1 MSVQPVETAYRE
13 KRRHVRQPTL
23 RAARLYLGDSEGVA
37 VQIRDY
43 CESGLLLT
51 FAAER
56 ANEAAVPALIG
67 TPVLIE
73 IEAAAPGGVR
83 VKGRIARSAQNALG
97 VYVHAMPAT
106 VLDYLRDSPSGD
118 GADDAAVEAGR
129 VPPPASARA
138 LKREC
143 SHVLDVVLDAVL
155 QDVFLRA
162 EERLSAAGMESPS
175 FLERSRFHYGAQ
187 ELTQQRTTIETAC
200 RDAVRQRIETLDPAA
215 EACGVASP
223 DVPRASG
230 RLALVDE
237 DEFEDWLNLSAVIQ
251 PLETDLAL
259 ALDSFEARYA
269 RLVGARINRK
279 NNPFGPE
286 SLCRAFQGAIRVL
299 DFSTAMRAVLYR
311 TLGQALAGRSTEL
324 YERLNQIL
332 ASLKPVEAPDD
343 PSRLHEPAPAG
354 RGDVAVPDGSTTAPV
369 PDAALAEALAN
380 LFRSDRGGLD
390 AAGSGNSD
398 YSLDR
403 ILSSLG
409 AAPRPTDASRPAMP
423 APHRPVPPGAGADT
437 TVVPTDVLQIARRLR
452 QSVRR
457 LGPAGDAADADAVPA
472 AAEPASDSSV
482 AEIKQMLDGLAA
494 GDGLGGGTALSG
506 RLAAALAQAPAG
518 ARRLAPVQR
527 QLLDRAA
534 DFFGRTHADLV
545 PDSDIETLLK
555 RLQVP
560 LLKLALEDASF
571 PDQPNHPA
579 RQVIDRVEQF
589 AVAADDAGKL
599 FDPKL
604 QRFLALLVDR
614 ICNEADPQPDLFV
627 AVREQLD
634 KVLVPIL
641 QIRRTR
647 VARMQEA
654 CEGRERI
661 RAARTRVNEALEQRL
676 AGRDVPGMILRLLDA
691 GWRHHLVLLEM
702 RVGIASEAWQ
712 TALNRLE
719 LLLAVLNAGADAA
732 PGSTPD
738 AEALLDDIERG
749 LKSVNVDTQLLA
761 SFVDELATCLKAPHS
776 AQIRGCATV
785 HVPPGRLARQAGSSR
800 AASDSA
806 YRFLANRLRIGDWWD
821 VEMSGKSVPM
831 QLIWTSEAAAVSTFA
846 NRSATQK
853 LEYTIADLSLQV
865 QSRKARPGKDRDMP
879 VIERAEHA
887 LFDESYQELM
897 NQVLHDD
904 TTGLLNRKGFMQRLK
919 QTGVPD
925 DPSRSHAI
933 GILEFDQFR
942 VIYNTC
948 GVEAVESLA
957 RALAREARAKM
968 GPDAVLAAFR
978 DDTLAVLLPNCS
990 RATGCEIIDQLLAQ
1004 LRDYRFE
1011 HGAHSYRIGFNLGL
1025 AEFAPAQISPSD
1037 AIRRADSACIAAK
1050 AQGRNRMQIYE
1061 EASPQLQTQVSLMDW
1076 AGRIDAFLT
1085 GDGLH
1090 LRCQQVLPLDPDAPY
1105 APHYEILLG
1114 IEDAQG
1120 IEINPMHF
1128 IPALEALQRAHEI
1141 DMWVVRKVFAWIT
1154 ANRRKFDALGGFAIN
1169 LSATSLSSPEVVT
1182 FLKEALR
1189 TCDFPTHKITFEITE
1204 TAAIGSYGAAQDFI
1218 REIRRYGCRFALD
1231 DFGSGFTSYAHL
1243 KNLRTDALKIDGSFV
1258 KDMLNNPGDFAM
1270 VKSMNDIAHSLGLK
1284 TIAEYVESPMI
1295 LQALRQIGVD
1305 YAQGYAVHKPCA
1317 IDELPAG
1324 RTTESPRRTS
1334 AR

>member
-1 MSVQPVETAYRE
+1 MSVQPAETAYRE
-13 KRRHVRQPTL
+13 KRRHARQPTL
-23 RAARLYLGDSEGVA
+23 RDARLHLGDSGSFA

-43 CESGLLLT
+43 CESGLFLT
-51 FAAER
+51 FAAEH
-56 ANEAAVPALIG
+56 AGHAAFPVLIG
-67 TPVLIE
+67 TPVQIE
-73 IEAAAPGGVR
+73 IDAAAPGGLR
-83 VKGRIARSAQNALG
+83 FKGRVARAAPRALG
-97 VYVHAMPAT
+97 VFVHAMPAD
-106 VLDYLRDSPSGD
+106 VLDYLRCPSSQ
-118 GADDAAVEAGR
+118 DAPEPTPAPAR
-129 VPPPASARA
+129 VLPEASAQG

-143 SHVLDVVLDAVL
+143 SQVLHVVLDAVL
-155 QDVFLRA
+155 QDVFLRGEA
-162 EERLSAAGMESPS
+162 HLNAAGMESPS
-175 FLERSRFHYGAQ
+175 FLERSRFDYGAR
-187 ELTQQRTTIETAC
+187 ELNKQRRSIETAC
-200 RDAVRQRIETLDPAA
+200 FGAVRERIDTLDPAVETFGAAAFA
-215 EACGVASP
+215 EA
-223 DVPRASG
+223 PRAPG
-230 RLALVDE
+230 KLALVDE

-259 ALDSFEARYA
+259 ALDTFEARYG
-269 RLVGARINRK
+269 RLVGARITRK

-286 SLCRAFQGAIRVL
+286 SIGRAFQSALRVV
-299 DFSTAMRAVLYR
+299 DFSNAMRAVLYK
-311 TLGQALAGRSTEL
+311 TLGQALAGRSVEL

-332 ASLKPVEAPDD
+332 VSLQTDESPQRPEPEPQADVRDGEDDTAASD
-343 PSRLHEPAPAG
+343 
-354 RGDVAVPDGSTTAPV
+354 T
-369 PDAALAEALAN
+369 ALAEALAN
-380 LFRSDRGGLD
+380 LFKPDRGGIE
-390 AAGSGNSD
+390 ARGSGKND

-403 ILSSLG
+403 ILSG
-409 AAPRPTDASRPAMP
+409 IGTAPRAADAPRVTSRPL
-423 APHRPVPPGAGADT
+423 PPGADADT
-437 TVVPTDVLQIARRLR
+437 SVVPTDVLQIARRLR

-457 LGPAGDAADADAVPA
+457 LGPAGDAAEVA
-472 AAEPASDSSV
+472 AAAAPGVDTSV
-482 AEIKQMLDGLAA
+482 AELKQILDRVAADTDALAGPLGL
-494 GDGLGGGTALSG
+494 TE
-506 RLAAALAQAPAG
+506 RLAAILAQDSG
-518 ARRLAPVQR
+518 RARRLAPLHR
-527 QLLDRAA
+527 QVLDRAA
-534 DFFGRTHADLV
+534 DFFVRTHADLV
-545 PDSDIETLLK
+545 PDSDIETLLR
-555 RLQVP
+555 RLQAP

-589 AVAADDAGKL
+589 AVAADDHGKV

-604 QRFLALLVDR
+604 QRFLELLVDR
-614 ICNEADPQPDLFV
+614 ICTEDDPQPDLFV
-627 AVREQLD
+627 TVRDQLD
-634 KVLVPIL
+634 KVLGPIL

-661 RAARTRVNEALEQRL
+661 RAARARVNDALEQML
-676 AGRDVPGMILRLLDA
+676 GGRDVPGMILRLLDA

-702 RVGIASEAWQ
+702 RVGVDSDTWRA
-712 TALNRLE
+712 ALNRLE
-719 LLLAVLNAGADAA
+719 QVLDVLNTTAAAA
-732 PGSTPD
+732 PGATPD
-738 AEALLDDIERG
+738 AEALLDDIEHG

-761 SFVDELATCLKAPHS
+761 SFVDELGACLKAPHS
-776 AQIRGCATV
+776 AQVRGCAMV
-785 HVPPGRLARQAGSSR
+785 HVPSGKLARQVGPGR
-800 AASDSA
+800 AAPDTA
-806 YRFLANRLRIGDWWD
+806 YRFLVNRLRVGDWWD
-821 VEMSGKSVPM
+821 IETAGKPVPM
-831 QLIWTSEAAAVSTFA
+831 QLIWASDAAAVCTFA
-846 NRSATQK
+846 NRSATHK
-853 LEYTIADLSLQV
+853 IEYTLADLSLQV
-865 QSRKARPGKDRDMP
+865 RSRQARPGKDRDMS

-897 NQVLHDD
+897 NQVLHDE

-933 GILEFDQFR
+933 GIIEFDQFR

-978 DDTLAVLLPNCS
+978 DDTLAVLLPNCN

-1061 EASPQLQTQVSLMDW
+1061 DASPQLQTQVSLMDW

-1090 LRCQQVLPLDPDAPY
+1090 LRCQQVMPLDPDAPY

-1114 IEDAQG
+1114 IEDGQG
-1120 IEINPMHF
+1120 VEINPMHF

-1141 DMWVVRKVFAWIT
+1141 DMWVVRKVFAWIA

-1169 LSATSLSSPEVVT
+1169 LSATSLSSPDVMA

-1189 TCDFPTHKITFEITE
+1189 SCSFPTQKITFEITE

-1284 TIAEYVESPMI
+1284 TIAEYVESPTI

-1317 IDELPAG
+1317 IDELPGGAEG
-1324 RTTESPRRTS
+1324 
-1334 AR
+1334 